1 MHEFTGDRAAEPV
14 EGPRPEQVPRSATLA
29 GMHITVIGAGY
40 VGLVTGVSLAHLGRR
55 HVTLVEKSPSRLE
68 ELQAGIMPISEPGLP
83 EAFAEARDLITVVDS
98 LDQVERPDLVFVA
111 VGTPI
116 SDNGEP
122 DLSQL
127 YSATTDL
134 RRWPDVHVSVR
145 STLPPG
151 MSARLPDLLG
161 RPDGERLSTNP
172 EFLRQGSAV
181 ADYANP
187 SRIVIGRYATTSA
200 EHLETVERVYADIPG
215 PRLHVEVAS
224 AELIK
229 NVANGFLALKLSF
242 VNEVA
247 ALAEEYGVDVGE
259 ILEGIALDPRI
270 GSVYMRPG
278 LGFGGSCLPKE
289 LQVLASAGRRRGLP
303 MHVARAIGQV
313 NVEQQD
319 RFVRQIIA
327 ELPARG
333 SRVGL
338 LGLSFKANTDDLRGS
353 PSIHVARRLIEEGHT
368 VVAYDPVVRADR
380 AMVAVPGIML
390 ASRAEDVFVDA
401 DAVVIA
407 TEWPQFAGL
416 QLADLQPLMRRAM
429 LFDGRRLIDPQTAT
443 AAGLHYRGVGRRPHD
458 PVAVEAS

>member
-1 MHEFTGDRAAEPV
+1 
-14 EGPRPEQVPRSATLA
+14 
-29 GMHITVIGAGY
+29 MHIAVIGAGY
-40 VGLVTGVSLAHLGRR
+40 VGLVTGVSLARLGGH
-55 HVTLVEKSPSRLE
+55 HVTLVEKSPARLE
-68 ELQAGIMPISEPGLP
+68 ELQAGIMPIEEPDLP
-83 EAFAEARDLITVVDS
+83 EAFAEARGRITVVAAI
-98 LDQVERPDLVFVA
+98 DQVERPELVFVA

-116 SDNGEP
+116 SDTGEP

-127 YSATTDL
+127 ISAMADL
-134 RRWPDVHVSVR
+134 QGWPDVHVSVR

-151 MSARLPDLLG
+151 MSVRLPDLLG
-161 RPDGERLSTNP
+161 RRDGERLSTNP

-187 SRIVIGRYATTSA
+187 SRIIIGRYPATSA
-200 EHLETVERVYADIPG
+200 AHIETVERVYADIPA
-215 PRLHVEVAS
+215 PRLYVDVAS

-259 ILEGIALDPRI
+259 VLEGIALDPRI

-319 RFVRQIIA
+319 RFVRQILG
-327 ELPARG
+327 ELPAG
-333 SRVGL
+333 PARVGV

-353 PSIHVARRLIEEGHT
+353 PAIHVARRLIEEGHT
-368 VVAYDPVVRADR
+368 VVAYDPVVRPDR
-380 AMVAVPGIML
+380 AVAAVPGIVL
-390 ASRAEDVFVDA
+390 ASRAEDVFTDA
-401 DAVVIA
+401 DAVAIA
-407 TEWPQFAGL
+407 TEWPQFG
-416 QLADLQPLMRRAM
+416 QLPFAELRPRMRRPY
-429 LFDGRRLIDPQTAT
+429 LFDGRRLIEPSTAT
-443 AAGLHYRGVGRRPHD
+443 DAGLHFRGVGRRPQS
-458 PVAVEAS
+458 PIAVEAG